1 MHKTRIVNPQKRF
14 LLYYFN
20 IDFRSEVPHIDEIR
34 YGKQHV
40 LKEVM
45 KLADKMKILSQHR
58 IKPFI
63 PIWRRTVHTNERI
76 KGIALISGKRES
88 QHSI

>member
-1 MHKTRIVNPQKRF
+1 MQKTRIVNPQKRF

-45 KLADKMKILSQHR
+45 KLADS
-58 IKPFI
+58 
-63 PIWRRTVHTNERI
+63 
-76 KGIALISGKRES
+76 S
-88 QHSI
+88 HSYYV